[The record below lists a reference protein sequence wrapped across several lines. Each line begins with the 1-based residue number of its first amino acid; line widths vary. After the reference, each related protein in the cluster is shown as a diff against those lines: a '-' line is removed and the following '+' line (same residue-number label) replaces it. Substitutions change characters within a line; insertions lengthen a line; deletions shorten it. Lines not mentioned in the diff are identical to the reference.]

1 MSNLILELA
10 GLLSAMCGLITIMF
24 LLAVYI
30 SLKRLGDHI
39 ERRQIL
45 VISTVAFFFVLGS
58 IVLTIIGET
67 I

>member
-30 SLKRLGDHI
+30 SLKRLGDNL
-39 ERRQIL
+39 ERRKIL
-45 VISTVAFFFVLGS
+45 VISTVAFFFILVS